1 MERSRLT
8 RAGQITIPKGIRRRI
23 GLDRGALVRFEI
35 EGNRVILIP
44 EIEVPREQAWFW
56 TPEWQRKEREA
67 DQDLTQSRH
76 RDFHSVDEAL
86 AWLKGKKKTRD
97 R

>member
-8 RAGQITIPKGIRRRI
+8 RAGQVTIPKGIRQRI
-23 GLDRGALVRFEI
+23 GLERGALVRFEV

-56 TPEWQRKEREA
+56 TPEWQGKELEA
-67 DQDLTQSRH
+67 DRDLAQGRH

-86 AWLKGKKKTRD
+86 AWLKGKKKTRN